1 MSALAPWLQ
10 HQLTG
15 LIKRPGHALLLQGAS
30 GLGQYE
36 LGLALAAAWLCHAP
50 TSVGACGVCPSC
62 HGIEVRAHADFSVLM
77 PETDMLA
84 LNWPLSEKAQKDIDD
99 KKRKPSKEIRV
110 EAMRDLLGFTQTTGS
125 GANGKVVL
133 IYPAERMNTITANT
147 LLKTLEEPAG
157 RTRFILA
164 SAAAHELL
172 PTVRSRCQVH
182 PMQWPTSAEGLRW
195 LVQQGL
201 PEGEATVLLKA
212 AGGRPDDAQ
221 ALFQLGFQAKNW
233 RALPK
238 ALQRGDP
245 GVLADNAAP
254 LVLSSLQ
261 KVCHDLLHLA
271 CGAAPRFFDADDL
284 PKPSSMM
291 ALTQWSKDLMQ
302 SAKTVEHPYQAGLL
316 MEAWVSR
323 AQRAMNARA

>member
-1 MSALAPWLQ
+1 MSGLAPWLQ

-15 LIKRPGHALLLQGAS
+15 LIHRPGHALLLQGAS

-50 TSVGACGVCPSC
+50 TSAGACGVCPSC
-62 HGIEVRAHADFSVLM
+62 HGIEVRAHADLSVLM
-77 PETDMLA
+77 PETDMLV

-110 EAMRDLLGFTQTTGS
+110 EAMRDLLGFTQTTGAN
-125 GANGKVVL
+125 ANGKVVL

-182 PMQWPTSAEGLRW
+182 PMQWPSMAEGLR
-195 LVQQGL
+195 LV
-201 PEGEATVLLKA
+201 
-212 AGGRPDDAQ
+212 
-221 ALFQLGFQAKNW
+221 
-233 RALPK
+233 
-238 ALQRGDP
+238 
-245 GVLADNAAP
+245 AAP
-254 LVLSSLQ
+254 MTL
-261 KVCHDLLHLA
+261 KPCFNRA
-271 CGAAPRFFDADDL
+271 FR
-284 PKPSSMM
+284 PKPGGLCPKLCSAATPACWPTTPRPWCCRVCKKSVTTCCTWPVVPRPGF
-291 ALTQWSKDLMQ
+291 LTPTICPNP
-302 SAKTVEHPYQAGLL
+302 AA
-316 MEAWVSR
+316 
-323 AQRAMNARA
+323 